1 MARDGE
7 RGRGDWKARPGSQN
21 SGPYAEASGDTGPV
35 DIAAVR
41 RDDALIDAIS
51 GDGPVQTGTAEEY
64 QLAALL
70 ANWRAEIVAEPM
82 PAGPDLDT
90 IVAAVNQEIGARTAR
105 INAHAGG
112 RLRLVR
118 PILGAAAAIALVI
131 GGLTAFSYNAAPGD
145 PLWRIKEVVFSEQA
159 QTTVVAR
166 ADGDLVEAQKLIEAG
181 KPQEAAAVMERAQA
195 NASQVNDSGKKD
207 DLLERWQALL
217 VQLPPAVQATL
228 SATTTPSTPST
239 GKPAVTTQPNV
250 TVAPTAPTT
259 GGNATPD
266 PTIMGVTPEPGT
278 GGPSTG
284 GHTTVPTQPNT
295 QPSQPATEP
304 SEPSVPTGG
313 PIVTTT
319 AAVPTANPGT
329 GTGGGQPATQP
340 PVDQPTAGLPTM
352 PATQPNTLPTA
363 GITMPNFPAPGAT
376 R

>member
-7 RGRGDWKARPGSQN
+7 RGRGDFKARPGSQN

-166 ADGDLVEAQKLIEAG
+166 ADGDLIEAQKLIEQG
-181 KPQEAAAVMERAQA
+181 KPQEAAIVMERAQA

-207 DLLERWQALL
+207 DLLDRWQALL
-217 VQLPPAVQATL
+217 AQLPPAVQATL
-228 SATTTPSTPST
+228 APTTTPSTPTT
-239 GKPAVTTQPNV
+239 GGQPSVSTQPNASGGPSV
-250 TVAPTAPTT
+250 PPTT
-259 GGNATPD
+259 GSNGGGTGVD
-266 PTIMGVTPEPGT
+266 PTIMSTPEPGT

-284 GHTTVPTQPNT
+284 GHTTVPTQPT
-295 QPSQPATEP
+295 QPSPEP

-319 AAVPTANPGT
+319 ATVPTANPGT
-329 GTGGGQPATQP
+329 GGGQPVTQP
-340 PVDQPTAGLPTM
+340 PVEQPSAGVPTV
-352 PATQPNTLPTA
+352 PQTQPNTLPTA
-363 GITMPNFPAPGAT
+363 GITMPSFPAPGNT